1 MSMPLR
7 LRLTLVFALGMALV
21 LSGFGAFVYFRV
33 GRDLLATV
41 DLGLRAR
48 VQTLQD
54 QIQRDG
60 TAGVGSS
67 GALIDPDESIAQVLD
82 AGGTVVRASSA
93 ASDAPLLSPAALR
106 SVEGPTFFVRTV
118 PRIDSDPLRLLVVR
132 LGGSGR
138 EQYLV
143 AGATLGDRR
152 DDLGR
157 LLISLALAGPVALII
172 LSAAGW
178 IVIGSALGPV
188 ERMRQEAAAIS
199 ASEPE
204 RRLPVPSSGD
214 ELARLGTTLN
224 AMLDRLQD
232 ALERE
237 RRFVDDASHE
247 LRTPLS
253 ILKMELDLALARA
266 RTPEELESAL
276 TNAAEETDRLV
287 RLAQDL
293 LVLARMEGGRV
304 PVHRAEVSIGDLVA
318 ESLAR
323 FAEPARKAGVRID
336 LDLAPGTVSVDAVRV
351 RQALDN
357 LLDNAVQRTPPGGDV
372 RLQARRADHSVTI
385 SVEDTGPGFAQDVL
399 ARAFEPFA
407 RSEISVSG
415 NGSGAGLGLAIVR
428 AVAEA
433 HRGTATAE
441 NLPRGARVTF
451 TLPA

>member
-1 MSMPLR
+1 ATPARVERARVGLRLRRGFERGGGLRPLPPREDRPSVRPRVHRDRTGRRVPCACRRRPMSMPLR

-21 LSGFGAFVYFRV
+21 LSGFGAFVYVRV
-33 GRDLLATV
+33 GRGRLATV

-48 VQTLQD
+48 VQPLPD
-54 QIQRDG
+54 QVQ
-60 TAGVGSS
+60 
-67 GALIDPDESIAQVLD
+67 P
-82 AGGTVVRASSA
+82 
-93 ASDAPLLSPAALR
+93 P
-106 SVEGPTFFVRTV
+106 
-118 PRIDSDPLRLLVVR
+118 
-132 LGGSGR
+132 
-138 EQYLV
+138 
-143 AGATLGDRR
+143 
-152 DDLGR
+152 
-157 LLISLALAGPVALII
+157 
-172 LSAAGW
+172 AAGW

-293 LVLARMEGGRV
+293 LVLARLEGGRV
-304 PVHRAEVSIGDLVA
+304 LVHRAEV
-318 ESLAR
+318 
-323 FAEPARKAGVRID
+323 
-336 LDLAPGTVSVDAVRV
+336 
-351 RQALDN
+351 
-357 LLDNAVQRTPPGGDV
+357 
-372 RLQARRADHSVTI
+372 
-385 SVEDTGPGFAQDVL
+385 
-399 ARAFEPFA
+399 
-407 RSEISVSG
+407 
-415 NGSGAGLGLAIVR
+415 
-428 AVAEA
+428 
-433 HRGTATAE
+433 
-441 NLPRGARVTF
+441 
-451 TLPA
+451 